1 MVSLS
6 IRQVFYLLLN
16 VESPWVRG
24 YSWGIPLY
32 IWDYTGITLYIV
44 TGDWGCP
51 LMVLHPWP
59 TGFRVPPFY
68 RQTYMVFVQG
78 NQCPLFTQESPKLPP
93 RWDVLITWMMVVV
106 VPPV

>member
-16 VESPWVRG
+16 VASPWVRR

-32 IWDYTGITLYIV
+32 IREYTGIPLYIV
-44 TGDWGCP
+44 TGAWGSP

-59 TGFRVPPFY
+59 IGCWVPPFY
-68 RQTYMVFVQG
+68 SQTYMVFGQG
-78 NQCPLFTQESPKLPP
+78 NQCPLFTEEFPKLPP
-93 RWDVLITWMMVVV
+93 CWDELSIWMVVS
-106 VPPV
+106 PV